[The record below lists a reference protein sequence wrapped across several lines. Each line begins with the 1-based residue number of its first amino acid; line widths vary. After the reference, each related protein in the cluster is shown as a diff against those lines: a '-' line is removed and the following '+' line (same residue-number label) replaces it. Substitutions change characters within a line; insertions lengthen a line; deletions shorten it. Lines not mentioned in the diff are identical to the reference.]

1 MTEKSITKSR
11 EIPAKIHLIYMLSY
25 FYILMVIQGAYRFL
39 NFANFLEIARNIDF
53 IHSAMLFNILF

>member
-1 MTEKSITKSR
+1 
-11 EIPAKIHLIYMLSY
+11 
-25 FYILMVIQGAYRFL
+25 MVTQGAYRFL